1 MVIARSKAE
10 FYRFES
16 CPPNQTKPSTKMI
29 LISKSVLVIMI
40 LAICLLGAI
49 AIGSFIVIR
58 ELLKRGEEHE
68 NYIQKWRVRTF

>member
-58 ELLKRGEEHE
+58 ELLKREDDYE